1 MKIFNSMTKQHKNR
15 PEKEVKS
22 TKSGS
27 IETEAIN
34 QPADNGVADAET
46 TNGQEITPEQAMDD
60 VKNKYDELNEKYLR
74 LYSDFDNFRKRVLKE
89 KIELSKTA
97 SESLITDLLPV
108 LDDFERAILSFDQA
122 EKVEP
127 IKEGTNLIYN
137 KFKSTLVQKGLQ
149 ESDSMGKTFDTD
161 FHEAIANIPAPSED
175 MKNKIV
181 DVTQKG
187 YTLNGKVIR
196 FAKVVVGN

>member
-1 MKIFNSMTKQHKNR
+1 MTKQHKNR